1 MDTLYIWLQ
10 RESVTFY
17 ILFYRSVYSGS
28 FFFMVVAIDTVDV
41 GIGHVNLSKVLFH
54 RRQVKDYLLKK
65 HRNKFKNKKSE
76 WND

>member
-1 MDTLYIWLQ
+1 
-10 RESVTFY
+10 
-17 ILFYRSVYSGS
+17 
-28 FFFMVVAIDTVDV
+28 MVVAIDTVDV

-76 WND
+76 